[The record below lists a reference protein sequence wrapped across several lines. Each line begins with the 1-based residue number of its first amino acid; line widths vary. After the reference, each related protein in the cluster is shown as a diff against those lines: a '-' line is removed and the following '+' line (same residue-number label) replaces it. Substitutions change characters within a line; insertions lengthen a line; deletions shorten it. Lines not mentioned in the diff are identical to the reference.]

1 MSRIKP
7 VIHGKFILS
16 EDTFGDSYTKE
27 NYRFEFSC
35 LRRARLTIFG
45 DMVIFWFINNFEKFK
60 SKNLL
65 AL

>member
-7 VIHGKFILS
+7 VIQGTFIFS
-16 EDTFGDSYTKE
+16 QDTFGDSYTKE

-35 LRRARLTIFG
+35 LRRVRLTIFG
-45 DMVIFWFINNFEKFK
+45 DMVILWFIYNFEKFK
-60 SKNLL
+60 SKKPF